1 MSQLRLLLLEDK
13 RRESVQSFRAPRLQ
27 DEADETSANVVVGP
41 IVKSVENRHG
51 RCAAGE
57 SLTLCLECFLAKSL
71 AQFDQPHF
79 KNLPG
84 TAETGD
90 GFPASLHGMPALQEL
105 S

>member
-13 RRESVQSFRAPRLQ
+13 RRESVQSFRVPRLQ
-27 DEADETSANVVVGP
+27 DEADDETSANVVVGP
-41 IVKSVENRHG
+41 IVKFSRKQTTADVAPEKVSHS
-51 RCAAGE
+51 A
-57 SLTLCLECFLAKSL
+57 SL

-84 TAETGD
+84 TAETGH